1 MTTAIEMAK
10 RGQVTIP
17 KSLREQY
24 ALESGQRFTLLDLG
38 GVFVLSPKS
47 SRIDDLCDPLRDGL
61 LAEGAS
67 LEEMLIELRRMRE
80 DASH

>member
-1 MTTAIEMAK
+1 MTTAVEMAK

-38 GVFVLSPKS
+38 GVFVLSPRA
-47 SRIDDLCDPLRDGL
+47 SRIDDLCDSLRDGL
-61 LAEGAS
+61 MAEGAS
-67 LEEMLIELRRMRE
+67 LEEMLMELRRIRE
-80 DASH
+80 DAPR